1 MTRRALLAALA
12 ALPAALFAGCRR
24 YVVPAFAS
32 ASPREFIDGLSS
44 SLWRLAN
51 GSEVSFEIDY
61 DPDAGRSGPFVGL
74 RSDGGLAVPG
84 QIEATI
90 RRLVADELALREDR
104 AFMIGGQS

>member
-24 YVVPAFAS
+24 AFAS